1 MRSISLWTAAL
12 IAALVL
18 VASSCG
24 GSGRSTEAFCSTY
37 QTEQQRLM
45 EKYQGR
51 ADLIEE
57 QQPLVGL
64 FAGVGSLIE
73 AQGDFVVLLDRL
85 EKVAPEEIA
94 PEVAALRDAA
104 QEQTDA
110 LASGDLG
117 RMAFGGLVTLMQ
129 VQGSA
134 ERVDRYIVGNC

>member
-1 MRSISLWTAAL
+1 
-12 IAALVL
+12 
-18 VASSCG
+18 
-24 GSGRSTEAFCSTY
+24 
-37 QTEQQRLM
+37 M

-104 QEQTDA
+104 HEQTDA

-134 ERVDRYIVGNC
+134 ERVDQFIGGTCG